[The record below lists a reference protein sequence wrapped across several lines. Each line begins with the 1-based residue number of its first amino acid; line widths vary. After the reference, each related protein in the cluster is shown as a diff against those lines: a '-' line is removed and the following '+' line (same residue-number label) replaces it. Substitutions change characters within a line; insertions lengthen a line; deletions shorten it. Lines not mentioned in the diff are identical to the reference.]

1 MSQKLY
7 HLQLDL
13 PFCSMAASKQV
24 DPFLF
29 FYMNACYW
37 LIKKVTMFIYF
48 SDFAQLKPSTS
59 LIYSVL
65 CQWSLLNVAQW
76 AFNFAHAPSFMGF

>member
-1 MSQKLY
+1 MSLKLY
-7 HLQLDL
+7 HLQLDHTFFLWLL
-13 PFCSMAASKQV
+13 PNKWTH
-24 DPFLF
+24 F

-37 LIKKVTMFIYF
+37 LIKKVTTFIYF